1 MPQSSRHRLYEWR
14 YRRALTMS
22 ACAMLALWSFGLCD
36 AAELHRVTF
45 LDANGVHHV
54 IEARLLVKA
63 VDGGLLLLGRDGRLW
78 NVTPD
83 QLQKHDVTEQQFEPF
98 DAERLGDQLQE
109 ELGDEFRVVTTRHY
123 VICSNAGPKYVQWC
137 GALFERLMGAFQ
149 THWKSRT
156 LKLYTPECPLVAIVF
171 ANQSLFAEFATQD
184 AGPDAATAPGYYSIP
199 TNRMVLYDLT
209 AGSSGGPAGTTVE
222 INRRMATSLFNV
234 ATIVHEATHQI
245 AFNSGMLTRYADNP
259 LWLSEG
265 MAMYFETPDLKS
277 RSGWRTVG
285 QPNRG
290 RLRWFADFLAKRRP
304 PDSLTTLVSSDDR
317 FRDPE
322 LAGDAYAE
330 SWALTYFLIKTKR
343 SVYLEYLH
351 RIAAK
356 PRLIVDRPDDRL
368 REFQAAFG
376 QDLDRLDREFLQY
389 LRRVARSL

>member
-1 MPQSSRHRLYEWR
+1 MPPSLHHRLLMWPFG
-14 YRRALTMS
+14 RALTML
-22 ACAMLALWSFGLCD
+22 ACATLALWPFGLCA

-45 LDANGVHHV
+45 LDANGAQHA
-54 IEARLLVKA
+54 IEAKLLVKA
-63 VDGGLLLLGRDGRLW
+63 VDGGLLLVGRDGRLW

-83 QLQKHDVTEQQFEPF
+83 RLQAHDVTEQQFQPF
-98 DAERLGDQLQE
+98 DAEQLGNQLQA
-109 ELGDEFRVVTTRHY
+109 ELGEEFRIVTTRHY

-149 THWKSRT
+149 THWRSRT
-156 LKLYTPECPLVAIVF
+156 LKLHAPECPLVAIVF
-171 ANQSLFAEFATQD
+171 ANQSQFAEFATED
-184 AGPDAATAPGYYSIP
+184 AGPDAAAAPGYYSIP

-209 AGSSGGPAGTTVE
+209 ATSSNGPAATTAE
-222 INRRMATSLFNV
+222 INRRMAASLLNV

-245 AFNSGMLTRYADNP
+245 AFNSGTLTRYADNP

-290 RLRWFADFLAKRRP
+290 RLGWFAEFLAKRRP
-304 PDSLTTLVSSDDR
+304 PDSLAALVSSDDR

-343 SVYLEYLH
+343 SAYLEYLH
-351 RIAAK
+351 QIAAK
-356 PRLIVDRPDDRL
+356 PRLIVDSPDDRL
-368 REFQAAFG
+368 RQFRAAFG
-376 QDLDRLDREFLQY
+376 QDLDRLDHDFLRYMQ
-389 LRRVARSL
+389 RVARSR